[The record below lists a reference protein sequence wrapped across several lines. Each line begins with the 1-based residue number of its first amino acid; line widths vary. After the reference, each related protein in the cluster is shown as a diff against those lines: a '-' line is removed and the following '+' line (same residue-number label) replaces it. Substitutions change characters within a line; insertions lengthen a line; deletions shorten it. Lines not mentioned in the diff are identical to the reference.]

1 MQILLEHDNIPFRT
15 IIHTYYVFNYFGE
28 EKAFMCFT
36 HLVSFQTIDVRIIPT
51 PFRNPLW
58 IAYQI

>member
-15 IIHTYYVFNYFGE
+15 IIHTYYVFNYIGE
-28 EKAFMCFT
+28 AKSFMCFT
-36 HLVSFQTIDVRIIPT
+36 HLPGIRAIDVMIIPT